1 MQSKSES
8 KQRSRI
14 SDIQHVAVKRVIG
27 FLKRGSDRKVTL
39 KKGKRTLVEVP
50 LAVGLGS
57 ATAAI
62 LMNSTLTAIAALV
75 ALSND
80 VKIEVSHNNNQTH

>member
-1 MQSKSES
+1 M
-8 KQRSRI
+8 
-14 SDIQHVAVKRVIG
+14 SDIQHIAVERVVG
-27 FLKRGSDRKVTL
+27 LMKRGSDRKVTL

-80 VKIEVSHNNNQTH
+80 VKIEVSHNNNQNINAK